1 MQHITERSSWK
12 QIRALLVAGTLATMP
27 AAAALA
33 AGMGAANGMPPAQ
46 GQQGQQ
52 GMQGA
57 MPAHKTKAECETD
70 ARAQGLH
77 GTAARKFVKTC
88 EGKA

>member
-12 QIRALLVAGTLATMP
+12 QIRALLVAGALATMP

-33 AGMGAANGMPPAQ
+33 AGMGAGGMPPAQ
-46 GQQGQQ
+46 GQQGT
-52 GMQGA
+52 QGA

-77 GTAARKFVKTC
+77 GKAARKFVKTC